1 MRAALRSKIAAR
13 PCKRRGGR
21 ALRCSASR
29 STPARNPIFPRCSVA
44 AATSSSATSAACRRR
59 CPRSTGNWSA
69 DGRRAVKSRVLSFLL
84 NTGLFG
90 VMARLGL
97 MEGAL
102 DQLSR
107 QNLTYT
113 PFTQL
118 ANLTGTPAMSVPL
131 HWAADGLP
139 LGVQFIGPFGSEAML
154 LQLAGHLERV
164 EPWMQRLPDLAF
176 LP

>member
-1 MRAALRSKIAAR
+1 
-13 PCKRRGGR
+13 
-21 ALRCSASR
+21 
-29 STPARNPIFPRCSVA
+29 
-44 AATSSSATSAACRRR
+44 
-59 CPRSTGNWSA
+59 
-69 DGRRAVKSRVLSFLL
+69 
-84 NTGLFG
+84 
-90 VMARLGL
+90 MARLGL